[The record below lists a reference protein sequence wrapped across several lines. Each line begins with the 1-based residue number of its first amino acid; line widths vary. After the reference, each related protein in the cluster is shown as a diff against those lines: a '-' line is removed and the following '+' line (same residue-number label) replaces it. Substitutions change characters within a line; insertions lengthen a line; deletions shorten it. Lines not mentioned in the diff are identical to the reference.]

1 MFYNINIKAI
11 NSAVNLKCYCCS
23 TRSKQ
28 YASMFMWL
36 FLPYSCV
43 FYLWKLG
50 ESLLKSLKITLKNI
64 VKSILRGRKTAGKL
78 PKNSLILWEK
88 QLSKEWFANIIACP
102 ALTNDNNNNN
112 ITLTSFPYYRLTN
125 SKVKF
130 TLQKRFIMYYWVMNA
145 LGRHL
150 GRIAKLTRIRGIV
163 YWHHQR
169 VQNAMEICST
179 LALLNFIKQIF

>member
-1 MFYNINIKAI
+1 MTFFT
-11 NSAVNLKCYCCS
+11 LQLC
-23 TRSKQ
+23 
-28 YASMFMWL
+28 
-36 FLPYSCV
+36 FLP
-43 FYLWKLG
+43 WKLG

-179 LALLNFIKQIF
+179 LALLNFIKQIYFLAML